1 MRSARARL
9 RFSVGLGAACALSIL
24 VLAGPASAVA
34 AVYPAGGG
42 TFSGG
47 AEGWMTIEK
56 RCEVLGMTEV
66 GALCEGKGGYD
77 GAHGVPAGSL
87 AAETTATINALSTFK
102 SKVVLES
109 PQFTAAEGGGATLRL
124 DRQFEAAQLV
134 SVAPKA
140 TLVATLVDQTSGSEA
155 GVLTEELAS
164 EATFSD
170 RTATVALTQGH
181 VYVLRLNTEITST
194 TKAALTGASGAVRF
208 DNVSVTVGSAGGNG
222 GGTGGGGAGS
232 GSGGSGSGGV
242 GSLTNASLASLMQG
256 SLGSS
261 ATLKGNKLF
270 VKVKCPK
277 KVGRACRV
285 TVQGMIKKGKA
296 ATSSRT
302 VKIAKGKS
310 KRLVLKVKPKMKTQV
325 AKKKKLLFKETV
337 KAGKA
342 KATVYKRLKLIRH

>member
-1 MRSARARL
+1 L
-9 RFSVGLGAACALSIL
+9 RFSMVLGAACALSML
-24 VLAGPASAVA
+24 VLAGPANAVA

-47 AEGWMTIEK
+47 AEGWTTVEK
-56 RCEVLGMTEV
+56 KCEVLGMTEV

-77 GAHGVPAGSL
+77 ATHGNPAGSL

-109 PQFTAAEGGGATLRL
+109 PQFTAAEGGSAKLSL

-140 TLVATLVDQTSGSEA
+140 TLVTTLVDQTSGSEA
-155 GVLTEELAS
+155 GLLTEELAT
-164 EATFSD
+164 EAAFAG
-170 RTATVALTQGH
+170 RTATAALTQDH
-181 VYVLRLNTEITST
+181 VYVLRLTTEITST

-208 DNVSVTVGSAGGNG
+208 DNVSVTTGSAAGNG
-222 GGTGGGGAGS
+222 GGTGGGGATGAA
-232 GSGGSGSGGV
+232 
-242 GSLTNASLASLMQG
+242 SLTNASLASLMQG
-256 SLGSS
+256 SLTGS
-261 ATLKGNKLF
+261 ATLKGNKIY

-277 KVGRACRV
+277 KVGRTCRV

-296 ATSSRT
+296 ATSART
-302 VKIAKGKS
+302 AKIAKGKS
-310 KRLVLKVKPKMKTQV
+310 KRLVLKVKPKMKAKV

>member
-1 MRSARARL
+1 MRSTRARL
-9 RFSVGLGAACALSIL
+9 RLSVGLGAACALSIL

-140 TLVATLVDQTSGSEA
+140 NLVATLVDQTSGSEA

-164 EATFSD
+164 EATFSG

-222 GGTGGGGAGS
+222 GGTGGGAGS
-232 GSGGSGSGGV
+232 GSGGGSGGI

-302 VKIAKGKS
+302 AKIAKGKS
-310 KRLVLKVKPKMKTQV
+310 KQLVLKVKPKMKTKV

>member
-1 MRSARARL
+1 MRSTRARL
-9 RFSVGLGAACALSIL
+9 RFSVVLGAACALSML

-47 AEGWMTIEK
+47 AEGWTTVEK
-56 RCEVLGMTEV
+56 KCEVLGMTEV

-77 GAHGVPAGSL
+77 ATHGNPAGSL
-87 AAETTATINALSTFK
+87 AAETTATINAVSAFK

-109 PQFTAAEGGGATLRL
+109 PQFTAAEGGSATLRL

-140 TLVATLVDQTSGSEA
+140 TLVTTLVDQTSGSEA
-155 GVLTEELAS
+155 SLLTEELAT
-164 EATFSD
+164 EAAFAG
-170 RTATVALTQGH
+170 RTATAALTQGH
-181 VYVLRLNTEITST
+181 VYVLRLTTEITST
-194 TKAALTGASGAVRF
+194 TKAALIGASGAVRF
-208 DNVSVTVGSAGGNG
+208 DNVSVTTGSAGGNG
-222 GGTGGGGAGS
+222 GGATGGGG
-232 GSGGSGSGGV
+232 GGATGAA
-242 GSLTNASLASLMQG
+242 SLTNASLASLMQG
-256 SLGSS
+256 SLTGS
-261 ATLKGNKLF
+261 ATLKGNKIY

-277 KVGRACRV
+277 KVGRTCRV

-296 ATSSRT
+296 ATSART
-302 VKIAKGKS
+302 AKIAKGKS
-310 KRLVLKVKPKMKTQV
+310 KRLVLKVKPKIKAKV